1 MIRNDLYWK
10 DVRRIS
16 DLSYEWD
23 ALRNQTILITGSNGM
38 IGSFFI
44 DIIMDK
50 NVRENLQ
57 CRVIAVDKS
66 EEEALSRYG
75 IYNSNPLFSFVKHN
89 VIEVFNIEE
98 DIDYIVH
105 AASNT
110 RPIDYTENPIGIIS
124 TATVGTYNML
134 NLGVKKNVKK
144 FVFTSSVEMYGQN
157 RNDVEFFEESYCGNI
172 DCSTVR
178 ASYPEGKRAGE
189 VMCQAFAKQKGMD
202 TSVLRIPRT
211 YGSSFLP
218 GDTKTTSLFA
228 EKAASSED
236 IELKSTGTQMFSYCY
251 VADVASALIYILLK
265 GKAGEAYNVAPEDS
279 NISLKEFAERLASE
293 AGKKVVINL
302 SSDLEKQGY
311 SNVTKAMMKEEKL
324 RALGWEPV
332 FSLEEGI
339 RNTIA
344 IMQKGKEDV
353 I

>member
-10 DVRRIS
+10 DVRKIS
-16 DLSYEWD
+16 ELSYEWD
-23 ALRNQTILITGSNGM
+23 ALKNQTLLITGSNGM
-38 IGSFFI
+38 IGSFFV

-50 NVRENLQ
+50 NERQNLQ
-57 CRVIAVDKS
+57 CQVIAVDKS
-66 EEEALSRYG
+66 EIETNSRYG
-75 IYNSNPLFSFVKHN
+75 IYLDNPLFSFVKQN
-89 VIEVFNIEE
+89 VVEALDIKE

-124 TATVGTYNML
+124 TATIGTYNML
-134 NLGVKKNVKK
+134 DLGVKKNIKK

-157 RNDVEFFEESYCGNI
+157 RNDVDFFEESYCGNI

-189 VMCQAFAKQKGMD
+189 VMCQAFAKQEELD
-202 TSVLRIPRT
+202 ISVLRIPRT

-218 GDTKTTSLFA
+218 GDTKTTSLFV
-228 EKAASSED
+228 EKASANED
-236 IELKSTGTQMFSYCY
+236 IELKSAGTQKFSYCY

-265 GKAGEAYNVAPEDS
+265 GKSGEAYNVAPEDS

-293 AGKKVVINL
+293 VGRKVVINL

-311 SNVTKAMMKEEKL
+311 SNVTKAMMREDKL
-324 RALGWEPV
+324 HALGWNPS

-344 IMQKGKEDV
+344 IMRKGNED
-353 I
+353 